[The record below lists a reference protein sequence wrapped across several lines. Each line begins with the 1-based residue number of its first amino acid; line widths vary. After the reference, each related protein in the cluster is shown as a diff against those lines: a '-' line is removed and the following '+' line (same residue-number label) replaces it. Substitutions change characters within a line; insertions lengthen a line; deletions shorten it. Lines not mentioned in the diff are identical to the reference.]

1 MELITLR
8 GVLIGYG
15 QALLPPLDLVIG
27 GGDRLGILGP
37 NGAGKSTLLRT
48 LIGLV
53 EPLGGR
59 IEYPAGHRPR
69 IGYVPQSSRHDP
81 AFPLSALE
89 VVVMGRYPRLGL
101 GRRPGKADRAAAQRQ
116 LELVGLG
123 AQAGT
128 PFRDLSGGQRQRTLV
143 ARALVGEPELLVLD
157 EPTSEMDLA
166 AIHDLLH
173 LVDRLAGELKA
184 SVLFVSHQISTA
196 AAFASSI
203 VLMNQRTQLF
213 RSGPAL
219 ELLTSQNLSQ
229 LYGRPIEVRRE
240 GDRTL
245 VWMASAEEA
254 GAP

>member
-1 MELITLR
+1 ML
-8 GVLIGYG
+8 GYEH
-15 QALLPPLDLVIG
+15 ALLPPVDFVIG
-27 GGDRLGILGP
+27 SGDRLGILGP

-53 EPLGGR
+53 EPLAGS

-101 GRRPGKADRAAAQRQ
+101 GRRPGKRDWAAASHQ

-123 AQAGT
+123 AQAKA

-143 ARALVGEPELLVLD
+143 ARALVAEPELLVLD

-166 AIHDLLH
+166 AVHDLLH
-173 LVDRLAGELKA
+173 LVDRLAGEMKA
-184 SVLFVSHQISTA
+184 SVLFVSHQVSTA
-196 AAFASSI
+196 AAFASSV
-203 VLMNQRTQLF
+203 VLMNQRSKHF
-213 RSGPAL
+213 ESGPATA
-219 ELLTSQNLSQ
+219 LLTSAHLSK

-245 VWMASAEEA
+245 VWMASADEG